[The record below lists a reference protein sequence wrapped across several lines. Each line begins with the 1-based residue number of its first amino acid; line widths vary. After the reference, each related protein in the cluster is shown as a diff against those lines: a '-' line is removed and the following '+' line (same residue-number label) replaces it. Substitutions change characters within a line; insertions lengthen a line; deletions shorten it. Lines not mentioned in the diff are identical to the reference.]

1 VRLTKEQEKEAT
13 QQLLAALEQDPKGLT
28 TAQLSD
34 ACKLRESQVVRRLLR
49 AAGAQE
55 EKRLV
60 GGIRYLLIWKS
71 PAPTD
76 AAK

>member
-13 QQLLAALEQDPKGLT
+13 QQLLAALEQNPKGLT

-60 GGIRYLLIWKS
+60 GGIRYLLIWKP
-71 PAPTD
+71 PAPTG
-76 AAK
+76 AK

>member
-60 GGIRYLLIWKS
+60 GGIRYLLIWKP
-71 PAPTD
+71 PAPTV
-76 AAK
+76 AK